1 MGTTLSRSLRRR
13 GHYVVRIRRQ
23 LLGVLFVAAL
33 LAAASPSAVA
43 AERYALVV
51 TGASGGP
58 EYATKYQTWRAAFV
72 RTLKETFGYPD
83 DHVKVLGEDLDAASK
98 STRDNVR
105 AVLADWR
112 KRLTD
117 DDMALVLLIGHGSSD
132 GDEAKFNLVGPD
144 LDLAEWASLIRPL
157 AGRVAFV
164 NASSGSF
171 PFLAALAGRNRV
183 VLTANDSAAQ
193 QFETVFPEYFVKA
206 FGDEAADTDKNGK
219 VSLLEAFAFASANVK
234 EWFEQK
240 GQLATERALLD
251 DTGAGVGRDADTPGR
266 DGQIAQITYL
276 QPEVP
281 PELASNPELA
291 ALMRRRADVENQLA
305 VLRSNKERMPIERYE
320 DELERLLLE
329 LARIDRQL
337 RSKT

>member
-1 MGTTLSRSLRRR
+1 MGTALRGILRQSDHAIVARRLWLGGLVVTTL
-13 GHYVVRIRRQ
+13 
-23 LLGVLFVAAL
+23 VAA
-33 LAAASPSAVA
+33 APHSAVA

-58 EYATKYQTWRAAFV
+58 EYGAKYQAWRAAFLQ
-72 RTLKETFGYPD
+72 TLKETFGYPD
-83 DHVKVLGEDLDAASK
+83 DHVRVLGEDLDAASK
-98 STRDNVR
+98 STRENVR
-105 AVLADWR
+105 AALADWR

-117 DDMALVLLIGHGSSD
+117 DDMALVLLIGHGASD

-144 LDLAEWASLIRPL
+144 LDLAEWAALIKPL
-157 AGRVAFV
+157 AGRIVFV

-240 GQLATERALLD
+240 GQLATERALID

-305 VLRSNKERMPIERYE
+305 VLKSNKERTPIERYE

>member
-1 MGTTLSRSLRRR
+1 MRAPRLWLGGLVVATL
-13 GHYVVRIRRQ
+13 
-23 LLGVLFVAAL
+23 VAA
-33 LAAASPSAVA
+33 APHPAEA

-72 RTLKETFGYPD
+72 KTLKETFGYPD
-83 DHVKVLGEDLDAASK
+83 DHVRVLGEDLDTPSK

-105 AVLADWR
+105 AALADWR

-117 DDMALVLLIGHGSSD
+117 GDIAVVLLIGHGSSD

-144 LDLAEWASLIRPL
+144 LDLAEWAALVKPL
-157 AGRVAFV
+157 AGRVVFV

-206 FGDEAADTDKNGK
+206 FGDEEADTDKNGK

-234 EWFEQK
+234 AWFEQK

-251 DTGAGVGRDADTPGR
+251 DTGVGVGRDADTPGR
-266 DGQIAQITYL
+266 DGQVAQITYL

-281 PELASNPELA
+281 AEYASNPELA
-291 ALMRRRADVENQLA
+291 ELMRRRADVENQLA
-305 VLRSNKERMPIERYE
+305 VLKSNKERMAMERYE

>member
-1 MGTTLSRSLRRR
+1 MGTALSRSRHHL
-13 GHYVVRIRRQ
+13 IRR
-23 LLGVLFVAAL
+23 LWLGTLVVVAL
-33 LAAASPSAVA
+33 LTAASSSAVA

-58 EYATKYQTWRAAFV
+58 EYATKYQTWRATFV

-83 DHVKVLGEDLDAASK
+83 DHIKVLGEDLDAASK
-98 STRDNVR
+98 STRENVR

-112 KRLTD
+112 KRLAE

-144 LDLAEWASLIRPL
+144 LDLAEWASLVRPL
-157 AGRVAFV
+157 AGRVVFV

-281 PELASNPELA
+281 AELASNPELA

>member
-1 MGTTLSRSLRRR
+1 MGTALSRTASR
-13 GHYVVRIRRQ
+13 GARVVRHGP
-23 LLGVLFVAAL
+23 LSLGGLVVAVLIAAPL
-33 LAAASPSAVA
+33 PSAA

-72 RTLKETFGYPD
+72 QTLRETFGYPD
-83 DHVKVLGEDLDAASK
+83 DHIRVLGEDLDAGSR

-105 AVLADWR
+105 TALTDWR

-117 DDMALVLLIGHGSSD
+117 DDLALVLLIGHGSSD

-144 LDLAEWASLIRPL
+144 LELAEWAALIKPL

-164 NASSGSF
+164 NASSGSY
-171 PFLAALAGRNRV
+171 PFLAAIAGGNRV

-206 FGDEAADTDKNGK
+206 FADEAADTDKNGK

-234 EWFEQK
+234 AWFEQK
-240 GQLATERALLD
+240 GQLATERALID
-251 DTGAGVGRDADTPGR
+251 DTGAGVGRDADTLGR
-266 DGQIAQITYL
+266 DGQVAQITYL

-281 PELASNPELA
+281 PELAGNPELA
-291 ALMRRRADVENQLA
+291 TLMRRRADVENQLA
-305 VLRSNKERMPIERYE
+305 VLKSNKERMAIERYE